1 MSNVL
6 IGIIGVILFI
16 GLALAGALFLGPRF
30 QESTNNSRASAAV
43 QAVSQVSNAINMYN
57 VQEGKTVSNT
67 VTAKGLVEDETA
79 FVELVGGRYLKS
91 VPSNPTGTGLINI
104 QSGDGPSAGRK
115 LVTMDLGTNAEAV
128 CTAIHKQSGG
138 VGATVPYTPTVAQ
151 MPNAV
156 MGCMRFGSS
165 GYQAFAFS

>member
-43 QAVSQVSNAINMYN
+43 QAVSQVTNAINLYN
-57 VQEGKTVSNT
+57 VQEGKV
-67 VTAKGLVEDETA
+67 VTDTDPAKGLVTSETSYT
-79 FVELVGGRYLKS
+79 ELVGGKYLKT

-104 QSGDGPSAGRK
+104 QSGDGQSKGRK
-115 LVTMDLGTNAEAV
+115 LVTMDLGTNADAV
-128 CTAIHKQSGG
+128 CKAIHKQTGG
-138 VGATVPYTPTVAQ
+138 VGEDVPYTGTIAQ

-156 MGCMRFGSS
+156 AGCMNFAGKK
-165 GYQAFAFS
+165 QAFSFS